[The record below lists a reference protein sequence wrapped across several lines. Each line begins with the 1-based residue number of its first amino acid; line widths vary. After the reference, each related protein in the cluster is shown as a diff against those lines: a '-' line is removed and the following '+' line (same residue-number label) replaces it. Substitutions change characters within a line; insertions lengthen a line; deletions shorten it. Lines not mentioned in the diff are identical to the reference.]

1 MKGWSRWYRIY
12 SVYIFLAS
20 LCQPYLWWIQPWA
33 LYKVCNKLNS
43 PGSPITMSLSAPKR
57 WEHLFLE
64 SLARLYRMF
73 TPPDPKIPTLGD
85 PLMPLNS
92 RWAPTEDGSEHLCG
106 ERRCLHFPSAEQ
118 CLLWGGP
125 RSRNEGLE
133 PPSCPTTSPQRPL
146 ISKGDFR
153 NICSA
158 LEGHWS
164 NGCKAL
170 FSPALLIN
178 AVKA

>member
-1 MKGWSRWYRIY
+1 MIQYIQYIY
-12 SVYIFLAS
+12 FLLLSANLICDGYS
-20 LCQPYLWWIQPWA
+20 LEPRTKFAISLIPQA
-33 LYKVCNKLNS
+33 
-43 PGSPITMSLSAPKR
+43 GSPITMSLSAPKR

-64 SLARLYRMF
+64 SLARLFRMF

-92 RWAPTEDGSEHLCG
+92 RQAPTEDGSEHLCG
-106 ERRCLHFPSAEQ
+106 ERRCLRFPSAEQ
-118 CLLWGGP
+118 CFLWGGP

-146 ISKGDFR
+146 ISEGDFR

-158 LEGHWS
+158 LEGH
-164 NGCKAL
+164 
-170 FSPALLIN
+170 
-178 AVKA
+178 